1 MSGTSARGSEAAR
14 ELPRGEAPEP
24 LRPEA
29 REPAASARSLGQRL
43 RLPLMWGVPL
53 LVAAGGLYVY
63 LTSGRYQSTED
74 AYLRAAE
81 VAISGNVSGRVSAVD
96 VHDNQQVHRGQTLFR
111 LDDRPFRIAVE
122 AARARLQGARLQVE
136 SLKAEYRQRGADLRS
151 AQSARD
157 YAEREYRRASRLLA
171 SGIASQSQLDRALLA
186 RSEAQ
191 QSVAAAKQQITAALA
206 KLGGQ
211 PDIAVDAHPLVEQAQ
226 AALDRAS
233 LDLSYATV
241 SAPSDGIVTG
251 VEHLQDGSY
260 LPAAT
265 PAFVLVSTHD
275 VWVEADFKE
284 DQLAHMRPGN
294 SATVRIDAYPGRTFR
309 AVVAS
314 ITPGTGSQ
322 FSVLP
327 PENATGNWVKVVQR
341 LDVRLRLEGTL
352 PAVRSGLSAAVTV
365 DTGSRA
371 SGQPWDARPHPKD
384 GAGN

>member
-1 MSGTSARGSEAAR
+1 MSATTARGAEPAR
-14 ELPRGEAPEP
+14 ESPRNDAPAP

-29 REPAASARSLGQRL
+29 GNAVSRARPLRERL

-53 LVAAGGLYVY
+53 LMVAGGLYAY
-63 LTSGRYQSTED
+63 LTGGRYQSTED

-81 VAISGNVSGRVSAVD
+81 VAISANVPGRVNAVD
-96 VHDNQQVHRGQTLFR
+96 VHDNQQVRRGQILFQ
-111 LDDRPFRIAVE
+111 LDDGPFRIAVE
-122 AARARLQGARLQVE
+122 AANARLQGARLQVA
-136 SLKAEYRQRGADLRS
+136 SLKADYQQRLADLGS
-151 AQSARD
+151 AQSALD
-157 YAEREYRRASRLLA
+157 YAQREYRRESRLLA
-171 SGIASQSQLDRALLA
+171 SGIASQSQVDKAQLDE
-186 RSEAQ
+186 SEGQ
-191 QSVAAAKQQITAALA
+191 QSVAAAKQKITAALA

-211 PDIAVDAHPLVEQAQ
+211 PDIAVNAHPLVEQAQ
-226 AALDRAS
+226 AALDRAL
-233 LDLSYATV
+233 LDLSYTKV

-251 VEHLQDGSY
+251 VEHLQSGSY

-265 PAFVLVSTHD
+265 PAFVLVSTRD

-284 DQLAHMRPGN
+284 DQLAHMRPGD
-294 SATVRIDAYPGRTFR
+294 SATVKIDAYPGRSFR

-341 LDVRLRLEGTL
+341 LDVRLRLEGTP

-365 DTGSRA
+365 DTRA
-371 SGQPWDARPHPKD
+371 RAADNS
-384 GAGN
+384 AGGVGT

>member
-1 MSGTSARGSEAAR
+1 MSATTARGAEPAR
-14 ELPRGEAPEP
+14 ELPRGDAPSQPRPDAREAP
-24 LRPEA
+24 
-29 REPAASARSLGQRL
+29 ARSVKERL

-53 LVAAGGLYVY
+53 LMAAGGLYVY
-63 LTSGRYQSTED
+63 LTSGRYQSTDD

-81 VAISGNVSGRVSAVD
+81 VAISADVSGRVSAVD
-96 VHDNQQVHRGQTLFR
+96 VHDNQKVRRGQMLFR

-136 SLKAEYRQRGADLRS
+136 SLKADYQQRLADLRS
-151 AQSARD
+151 AQSASD
-157 YAEREYRRASRLLA
+157 YAEREYRRESRLLA
-171 SGIASQSQLDRALLA
+171 SGIASQSQVDRALLA
-186 RSEAQ
+186 RSQAQ
-191 QSVAAAKQQITAALA
+191 QSVAAAKQQISAALA
-206 KLGGQ
+206 KLGGR
-211 PDIAVDAHPLVEQAQ
+211 PDLAVAAHPLVQQAQ

-233 LDLSYATV
+233 LDLSYALVT
-241 SAPSDGIVTG
+241 APSDGIVTG
-251 VEHLQDGSY
+251 VEHLQAGSY

-265 PAFVLVSTHD
+265 PAFVLVSTRD

-284 DQLAHMRPGN
+284 DQLAHMRPGD
-294 SATVRIDAYPGRTFR
+294 SATVKIDAYPGRTYQ

-341 LDVRLRLEGTL
+341 LDVRLRLEGSL

-365 DTGSRA
+365 DTA
-371 SGQPWDARPHPKD
+371 ARTTGHPRG
-384 GAGN
+384 GAGS

>member
-1 MSGTSARGSEAAR
+1 MSANARSTEPPRDRSRGDAA
-14 ELPRGEAPEP
+14 GP
-24 LRPEA
+24 LGPEA
-29 REPAASARSLGQRL
+29 REPAVQPRSLRARL
-43 RLPLMWGVPL
+43 RLPFMWGVPL
-53 LVAAGGLYVY
+53 LMAAGGLYFY
-63 LTSGRYQSTED
+63 LTGGRYQSTED

-81 VAISGNVSGRVSAVD
+81 VAISANVSGRVSEVD
-96 VHDNQQVHRGQTLFR
+96 VHDNQQVRRGQRLFR

-136 SLKAEYRQRGADLRS
+136 SLKADYRQRLAALRS
-151 AQSARD
+151 AQSALA

-171 SGIASQSQLDRALLA
+171 SGIASQSQVDRALLA
-186 RSEAQ
+186 RSEGR
-191 QSVAAAKQQITAALA
+191 QSVAAARQQITAALA

-241 SAPSDGIVTG
+241 IAPSDGIVTG
-251 VEHLQDGSY
+251 VEHLQTGSY
-260 LPAAT
+260 LQAAT

-284 DQLAHMRPGN
+284 DQLAHMRPGDP
-294 SATVRIDAYPGRTFR
+294 ATVKIDAYPGLTFR
-309 AVVAS
+309 AAVAS

-341 LDVRLRLEGTL
+341 LDVRLRLEGSL
-352 PAVRSGLSAAVTV
+352 PAVRSGLSANVTV
-365 DTGSRA
+365 DTRSRA
-371 SGQPWDARPHPKD
+371 SEAPAG
-384 GAGN
+384 GAGS

>member
-1 MSGTSARGSEAAR
+1 MSATTARSSEPAR
-14 ELPRGEAPEP
+14 DLPRGDAPAP
-24 LRPEA
+24 LRPEG
-29 REPAASARSLGQRL
+29 REPAARAKSLGERL
-43 RLPLMWGVPL
+43 RLPLMWGIPL
-53 LVAAGGLYVY
+53 LMAAAGLYFY
-63 LTSGRYQSTED
+63 LTGGRYQSTDD

-81 VAISGNVSGRVSAVD
+81 VAISANVSGRVSDVD
-96 VHDNQQVHRGQTLFR
+96 VRDNQQVRRGQILFR
-111 LDDRPFRIAVE
+111 LDGRPFRIAVE

-136 SLKAEYRQRGADLRS
+136 SLKADHRQRVADLRS
-151 AQSARD
+151 AQSALI
-157 YAEREYRRASRLLA
+157 YAEREYSRESRLLS
-171 SGIASQSQLDRALLA
+171 SGIASQAQVDRALLA

-211 PDIAVDAHPLVEQAQ
+211 ADIAVDAHPLVEQAQ
-226 AALDRAS
+226 AALDRTL

-241 SAPSDGIVTG
+241 RAPSDGIVTG
-251 VEHLQDGSY
+251 VEHLQAGSY
-260 LPAAT
+260 LSAAT

-284 DQLAHMRPGN
+284 DQLGHMHAGD
-294 SATVRIDAYPGRTFR
+294 SATVKIDAYPEQTFR

-341 LDVRLRLEGTL
+341 LDVRLRLEGNL
-352 PAVRSGLSAAVTV
+352 PVVRSGLSAAVTV
-365 DTGSRA
+365 DTRSRA
-371 SGQPWDARPHPKD
+371 PERA
-384 GAGN
+384 AGGVGT

>member
-1 MSGTSARGSEAAR
+1 MSATTARSSEPAR
-14 ELPRGEAPEP
+14 DLPRGDAPAP
-24 LRPEA
+24 LRPEG
-29 REPAASARSLGQRL
+29 REPAARAKSLGERL
-43 RLPLMWGVPL
+43 RLPLMWGIPL
-53 LVAAGGLYVY
+53 LMAAAGLYFY
-63 LTSGRYQSTED
+63 LTGGRYQSTDD

-81 VAISGNVSGRVSAVD
+81 VAISANVSGRVSEVD
-96 VHDNQQVHRGQTLFR
+96 VRDNQQVRRGQLLFR

-136 SLKAEYRQRGADLRS
+136 SLKADHRQRVADLRS
-151 AQSARD
+151 AQSALA
-157 YAEREYRRASRLLA
+157 YAEREYRRESRLLA
-171 SGIASQSQLDRALLA
+171 SGIASQAQVDRALLA

-206 KLGGQ
+206 KLGDQ
-211 PDIAVDAHPLVEQAQ
+211 ADIAVDAHPLVEQAQ
-226 AALDRAS
+226 AALDRAL

-241 SAPSDGIVTG
+241 RAPSDGIVTG
-251 VEHLQDGSY
+251 VEHLQAGGY
-260 LPAAT
+260 LSAAT

-284 DQLAHMRPGN
+284 DQLGHMHAGD
-294 SATVRIDAYPGRTFR
+294 SATVKIDAYPGRTFQ

-341 LDVRLRLEGTL
+341 LDVRLHLEGNL

-365 DTGSRA
+365 DTRSRA
-371 SGQPWDARPHPKD
+371 PQRA
-384 GAGN
+384 AGGVGT